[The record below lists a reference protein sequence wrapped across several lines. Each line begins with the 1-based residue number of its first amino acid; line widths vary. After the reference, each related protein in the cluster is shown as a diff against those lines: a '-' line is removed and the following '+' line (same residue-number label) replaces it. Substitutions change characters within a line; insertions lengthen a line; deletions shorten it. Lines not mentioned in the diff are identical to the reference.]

1 MGKQANN
8 SADKLVSITWQPDP
22 ESSKAMHKQ
31 IVDYISGKVASG
43 DWTVGSK
50 LPPQREIAKIF
61 GVNRSTIFN
70 AMETLKSYGIIDA
83 DYGGG
88 TRIACNTWSLLMSA
102 PPDWNKYIASGP
114 FKPNLP
120 TIQLIN
126 KLEFDKN
133 FIRLGTGE
141 LSPQLFPQD
150 MLAAVFKALP
160 AKISSLNYLE
170 ARGLAELRESLVQRL
185 ASRGIN
191 VKPSNILITSG
202 SLQALQLISVG
213 MLKPG
218 AQVYTETPTYLKSL
232 QVFQSAGISFTGIAM
247 DKNGL
252 VPWKIGK
259 VPNGSLLYT
268 IPTYQNPTTL
278 VMTAERRKEVFD
290 FCSKHR
296 LPILEDDA
304 YGELHFDGNTPPLPI
319 KALDDSGVVLYTGTI
334 SKTLAPGFRVGWLVG
349 PESVVN
355 RLADV
360 KMQMDYG
367 ASSLSQW
374 ALTEIFNSGAY
385 DEYLSKLRL
394 QLKERRDIALEALDK
409 NFCDIAAWDI
419 PTGGLYIWLRVNSKI
434 SSDKLFQEALSKNI
448 LLNPG
453 SVYDYKENKNIRLS
467 YAYANKEDLAKG
479 IAILGAII
487 KKYRSI

>member
-1 MGKQANN
+1 MKTQTHK
-8 SADKLVSITWQPDP
+8 STDKFVSINWQPNP
-22 ESSKAMHKQ
+22 ASPKAMHKQ
-31 IVDYISGKVASG
+31 IVDYVSAKVANG
-43 DWTVGSK
+43 DWAVGSK
-50 LPPQREIAKIF
+50 LPPQRKLAEVFA
-61 GVNRSTIFN
+61 VNRSTIIS
-70 AMETLKSYGIIDA
+70 ATETLKSYGIIDA

-88 TRIACNTWSLLMSA
+88 TKIACNTWSLLMSA

-150 MLAAVFKALP
+150 ILSKIFKALP
-160 AKISSLNYLE
+160 IKISSLNYLE
-170 ARGLAELRESLVQRL
+170 ARGLAELRESLVKRL
-185 ASRGIN
+185 SSRGI
-191 VKPSNILITSG
+191 KLKASNILITSG

-232 QVFQSAGISFTGIAM
+232 QVFQSAGINFTGIAM
-247 DKNGL
+247 DKSGL

-259 VPNGSLLYT
+259 VTNDSLLYT

-290 FCSKHR
+290 FCSNHR

-304 YGELHFDGNTPPLPI
+304 YGELHFEGAVPPQPI
-319 KALDDSGVVLYTGTI
+319 KALDDRGVVLYTGTI

-374 ALTEIFNSGAY
+374 ALAEIFESGAY
-385 DEYLSKLRL
+385 DEYLNQLRR
-394 QLKERRDIALEALDK
+394 QLKERRDIALEALER
-409 NFCDIAAWDI
+409 NFSDIAAWNT

-434 SSDKLFQEALSKNI
+434 SSDKLFQEALNKNI

-467 YAYANKEDLAKG
+467 FAYANKEDLAKS
-479 IAILGAII
+479 IEILGDII
-487 KKYRSI
+487 KNYEK

>member
-1 MGKQANN
+1 MEKQADNN
-8 SADKLVSITWQPDP
+8 TDKLVSINWQPNP
-22 ESSKAMHKQ
+22 EARKALHQQ
-31 IVDYISGKVASG
+31 IVDYISAKVANG
-43 DWTVGSK
+43 DWAVGSK
-50 LPPQREIAKIF
+50 LPPQRELAKIF
-61 GVNRSTIFN
+61 GVNRSTIIS

-88 TRIACNTWSLLMSA
+88 TRIACNTWSLLMSS
-102 PPDWNKYIASGP
+102 PPDWNKYIACGP

-126 KLEFDKN
+126 KLEFDKK

-150 MLAAVFKALP
+150 MLADIFKALP

-185 ASRGIN
+185 AQKGIKA
-191 VKPSNILITSG
+191 KPGNILITSG

-213 MLKPG
+213 MLRPG
-218 AQVYTETPTYLKSL
+218 TQVYTEAPTYLKSL
-232 QVFQSAGISFTGIAM
+232 QVFQSAGISFTGVAM
-247 DKNGL
+247 DKSGI
-252 VPWKIGK
+252 VTWKIGK
-259 VPNGSLLYT
+259 DANGSLLYT
-268 IPTYQNPTTL
+268 IPTYQNPTTV

-304 YGELHFDGNTPPLPI
+304 YGELYFEGDVPPLPI

-385 DEYLSKLRL
+385 DEYLGKLRL
-394 QLKERRDIALEALDK
+394 QLKERRGIALEALEK
-409 NFCDIAAWDI
+409 NFSDIAAWDT

-434 SSDKLFQEALSKNI
+434 SSDKLFQEALNKNI

-467 YAYANKEDLAKG
+467 FAYANKEDLAKG
-479 IAILGAII
+479 IVTLGDII
-487 KKYRSI
+487 KKYGK

>member
-1 MGKQANN
+1 M
-8 SADKLVSITWQPDP
+8 
-22 ESSKAMHKQ
+22 
-31 IVDYISGKVASG
+31 
-43 DWTVGSK
+43 
-50 LPPQREIAKIF
+50 
-61 GVNRSTIFN
+61 
-70 AMETLKSYGIIDA
+70 
-83 DYGGG
+83 
-88 TRIACNTWSLLMSA
+88 
-102 PPDWNKYIASGP
+102 
-114 FKPNLP
+114 
-120 TIQLIN
+120 
-126 KLEFDKN
+126 
-133 FIRLGTGE
+133 
-141 LSPQLFPQD
+141 
-150 MLAAVFKALP
+150 
-160 AKISSLNYLE
+160 
-170 ARGLAELRESLVQRL
+170 QRL

-191 VKPSNILITSG
+191 VQPSNILITSG

-247 DKNGL
+247 DKSGL

-278 VMTAERRKEVFD
+278 VMTAARRKEVFD
-290 FCSKHR
+290 FCSKYR

-304 YGELHFDGNTPPLPI
+304 YGELHFEEDVPPLPI

-385 DEYLSKLRL
+385 DEYLGQLRL
-394 QLKERRDIALEALDK
+394 QIKERRDIVLEALDK
-409 NFCDIAAWDI
+409 NFSDIAAWDL

-434 SSDKLFQEALSKNI
+434 SSDKLFEEALSKNI

-467 YAYANKEDLAKG
+467 FAYANKEDLAKG
-479 IAILGAII
+479 IASLGDII
-487 KKYRSI
+487 KNYKK

>member
-1 MGKQANN
+1 MGKLADNN
-8 SADKLVSITWQPDP
+8 TDKLVSINWQPNP
-22 ESSKAMHKQ
+22 EARKALHQQ
-31 IVDYISGKVASG
+31 IVDYISAKVANG
-43 DWTVGSK
+43 DWAVGSK
-50 LPPQREIAKIF
+50 LPPQRELAKIF
-61 GVNRSTIFN
+61 GVNRSTIIS

-88 TRIACNTWSLLMSA
+88 TRIACNTWSLLMSS

-126 KLEFDKN
+126 KLEFDKK

-150 MLAAVFKALP
+150 MLADIFKALP

-185 ASRGIN
+185 AQKGIKA
-191 VKPSNILITSG
+191 KPGNILITSG

-213 MLKPG
+213 MLRPG
-218 AQVYTETPTYLKSL
+218 TQVYTEAPTYLKSL
-232 QVFQSAGISFTGIAM
+232 QVFQSAGISFTGVAM
-247 DKNGL
+247 DKSGI

-268 IPTYQNPTTL
+268 IPTYQNPTTV

-304 YGELHFDGNTPPLPI
+304 YGELYFEGDVPPLPI

-385 DEYLSKLRL
+385 DEYLGKLRL
-394 QLKERRDIALEALDK
+394 QLKERRGIALEALEK
-409 NFCDIAAWDI
+409 NFSDIAAWDT

-434 SSDKLFQEALSKNI
+434 SSDKLFQEALNKNI

-467 YAYANKEDLAKG
+467 FAYANKEDLAKG
-479 IAILGAII
+479 IATLGDII
-487 KKYRSI
+487 KKYGK

>member
-1 MGKQANN
+1 MGKLADNN
-8 SADKLVSITWQPDP
+8 TDKLVSINWQPNP
-22 ESSKAMHKQ
+22 EARKALHQQ
-31 IVDYISGKVASG
+31 IVDYISAKVANG
-43 DWTVGSK
+43 DWAVGSK
-50 LPPQREIAKIF
+50 LPPQRELAKIF
-61 GVNRSTIFN
+61 GVNRSTIIS

-88 TRIACNTWSLLMSA
+88 TRIACNTWSLLMSS

-126 KLEFDKN
+126 KLEFDKK

-150 MLAAVFKALP
+150 MLADIFKALP

-185 ASRGIN
+185 AQKGIKA
-191 VKPSNILITSG
+191 KPGNILITSG

-213 MLKPG
+213 MLRSG
-218 AQVYTETPTYLKSL
+218 TQVYTEAPTYLKSL
-232 QVFQSAGISFTGIAM
+232 QVFQSAGISFTGVAM
-247 DKNGL
+247 DKSGI
-252 VPWKIGK
+252 VTWKIGK

-268 IPTYQNPTTL
+268 IPTYQNPTTV

-304 YGELHFDGNTPPLPI
+304 YGELYFEGDVPPLPI

-385 DEYLSKLRL
+385 DEYLGKLRL
-394 QLKERRDIALEALDK
+394 QLKERRGITLEALEK
-409 NFCDIAAWDI
+409 NFSDIAAWDT
-419 PTGGLYIWLRVNSKI
+419 PTGGLYIWLRVNSKTT
-434 SSDKLFQEALSKNI
+434 SNKLFQEALNKNI

-467 YAYANKEDLAKG
+467 FAYANKEDLAKG
-479 IAILGAII
+479 IATLGDII
-487 KKYRSI
+487 KKYGK

>member
-1 MGKQANN
+1 MGKLADNN
-8 SADKLVSITWQPDP
+8 TDKLVSINWQPNP
-22 ESSKAMHKQ
+22 EARKALHQQ
-31 IVDYISGKVASG
+31 IVDYISAKVANG
-43 DWTVGSK
+43 DWAVGSK
-50 LPPQREIAKIF
+50 LPPQRELAKIF
-61 GVNRSTIFN
+61 GVNRSTIIS

-88 TRIACNTWSLLMSA
+88 TRIACNTWSLLMSS

-126 KLEFDKN
+126 KLEFDKK

-150 MLAAVFKALP
+150 MLADIFKALP

-185 ASRGIN
+185 AQKGIKA
-191 VKPSNILITSG
+191 KPGNILITSG

-213 MLKPG
+213 MLRPG
-218 AQVYTETPTYLKSL
+218 TQVYTEAPTYLKSL
-232 QVFQSAGISFTGIAM
+232 QVFQSAGISFTGVAM
-247 DKNGL
+247 DKSGI
-252 VPWKIGK
+252 VTWKIGK

-268 IPTYQNPTTL
+268 IPTYQNPTTV

-304 YGELHFDGNTPPLPI
+304 YGELYFEGDVPPLPI

-385 DEYLSKLRL
+385 DEYLGKLRL
-394 QLKERRDIALEALDK
+394 QLKERRGITLEALEK
-409 NFCDIAAWDI
+409 NFSDIAAWDT

-434 SSDKLFQEALSKNI
+434 SSDKLFQEALNKNI

-467 YAYANKEDLAKG
+467 FAYANKEDLAKG
-479 IAILGAII
+479 IATLGDII
-487 KKYRSI
+487 KKYGK

>member
-1 MGKQANN
+1 MEKQADNN
-8 SADKLVSITWQPDP
+8 TDKLVSINWQPNP
-22 ESSKAMHKQ
+22 EARKALHQQ
-31 IVDYISGKVASG
+31 IVDYISAKVANG
-43 DWTVGSK
+43 DWAVGSK
-50 LPPQREIAKIF
+50 LPPQRELAKIF
-61 GVNRSTIFN
+61 GVNRSTIIS

-88 TRIACNTWSLLMSA
+88 TRIACNTWSLLMSS

-126 KLEFDKN
+126 KLEFDKK

-150 MLAAVFKALP
+150 MLADIFKALP

-185 ASRGIN
+185 AQKGIKA
-191 VKPSNILITSG
+191 KPGNILITSG

-213 MLKPG
+213 MLRPG
-218 AQVYTETPTYLKSL
+218 TQVYTEAPTYLKSL
-232 QVFQSAGISFTGIAM
+232 QVFQSAGISFTGVAM
-247 DKNGL
+247 DKSGI
-252 VPWKIGK
+252 VTWKIGK

-268 IPTYQNPTTL
+268 IPTYQNPTTV

-304 YGELHFDGNTPPLPI
+304 YGELYFEGDVPPLPI

-385 DEYLSKLRL
+385 DEYLGKLRL
-394 QLKERRDIALEALDK
+394 QLKERRGITLEALEK
-409 NFCDIAAWDI
+409 NFSDTAAWDT
-419 PTGGLYIWLRVNSKI
+419 PTGGLYIWLRVHSKI
-434 SSDKLFQEALSKNI
+434 SSDKLFQEALNKNI

-453 SVYDYKENKNIRLS
+453 SVYDYKENKKIRLS
-467 YAYANKEDLAKG
+467 FAYANKEDLAKG
-479 IAILGAII
+479 IATLGNII
-487 KKYRSI
+487 KKYGK

>member
-1 MGKQANN
+1 MGKLADNN
-8 SADKLVSITWQPDP
+8 TDKLVSINWQPNP
-22 ESSKAMHKQ
+22 EARKALHQQ
-31 IVDYISGKVASG
+31 IVDYISAKVANG
-43 DWTVGSK
+43 DWAVGSK
-50 LPPQREIAKIF
+50 LPPQRELAKIF
-61 GVNRSTIFN
+61 GVNRSTIIS

-88 TRIACNTWSLLMSA
+88 TRIACNTWSLLMSS

-126 KLEFDKN
+126 KLEFDKK

-150 MLAAVFKALP
+150 MLADIFKALP

-185 ASRGIN
+185 AQKGIKA
-191 VKPSNILITSG
+191 KPGNILITSG

-213 MLKPG
+213 MLRPG
-218 AQVYTETPTYLKSL
+218 TQVYTEAPTYLKSL
-232 QVFQSAGISFTGIAM
+232 QVFQSAGISFTGVAM
-247 DKNGL
+247 DKSGI
-252 VPWKIGK
+252 VTWKIGK

-268 IPTYQNPTTL
+268 IPTYQNPTTV

-304 YGELHFDGNTPPLPI
+304 YGELYFEGDVPPLPI

-385 DEYLSKLRL
+385 DEYLGKLRL
-394 QLKERRDIALEALDK
+394 QLKERRGIALEALEK
-409 NFCDIAAWDI
+409 NFSDIAAWDT

-434 SSDKLFQEALSKNI
+434 SSDKLFQEALNKNI

-467 YAYANKEDLAKG
+467 FAYANKEDLAKG
-479 IAILGAII
+479 IATLGDII
-487 KKYRSI
+487 KKYGK

>member
-1 MGKQANN
+1 MGKLADNN
-8 SADKLVSITWQPDP
+8 TDKLVSINWQPNP
-22 ESSKAMHKQ
+22 EARKALHQQ
-31 IVDYISGKVASG
+31 IVDYISAKVANG
-43 DWTVGSK
+43 DWAVGNK
-50 LPPQREIAKIF
+50 LPPQRELAKIF
-61 GVNRSTIFN
+61 GVNRSTIIS

-88 TRIACNTWSLLMSA
+88 TRIACNTWSLLMSS

-126 KLEFDKN
+126 KLEFDKK

-150 MLAAVFKALP
+150 MLADIFKALP

-185 ASRGIN
+185 AQKGIKA
-191 VKPSNILITSG
+191 KPGNILITSG

-213 MLKPG
+213 MLRPG
-218 AQVYTETPTYLKSL
+218 TQVYTEAPTYLKSL
-232 QVFQSAGISFTGIAM
+232 QVFQSAGISFTGVAM
-247 DKNGL
+247 DKSGI
-252 VPWKIGK
+252 VTWKIGK

-268 IPTYQNPTTL
+268 IPTYQNPTTV

-304 YGELHFDGNTPPLPI
+304 YGELYFEGDVPPLPI

-385 DEYLSKLRL
+385 DEYLGKLRL
-394 QLKERRDIALEALDK
+394 QLKERRGITLEALEK
-409 NFCDIAAWDI
+409 NFSDIAAWDT

-434 SSDKLFQEALSKNI
+434 SSDKLFQEALNKNI

-467 YAYANKEDLAKG
+467 FAYANKEDLAKG
-479 IAILGAII
+479 IATLGDII
-487 KKYRSI
+487 KKYGK

>member
-1 MGKQANN
+1 MGKLADNN
-8 SADKLVSITWQPDP
+8 TDKLVSINWQPNP
-22 ESSKAMHKQ
+22 EARKALHQQ
-31 IVDYISGKVASG
+31 IVDYISAKVANG
-43 DWTVGSK
+43 DWAVGSK
-50 LPPQREIAKIF
+50 LPPQRELAKIF
-61 GVNRSTIFN
+61 GVNRSTIIS

-88 TRIACNTWSLLMSA
+88 TRIACNTWSLLMSS

-126 KLEFDKN
+126 KLEFDKK

-150 MLAAVFKALP
+150 MLADIFKALP

-185 ASRGIN
+185 AQKGIKA
-191 VKPSNILITSG
+191 KPGNILITSG

-213 MLKPG
+213 MLRPG
-218 AQVYTETPTYLKSL
+218 TQVYTEAPTYLKSL
-232 QVFQSAGISFTGIAM
+232 QVFQSAGISFTGVAM
-247 DKNGL
+247 DKSGI

-268 IPTYQNPTTL
+268 IPTYQNPTTV

-304 YGELHFDGNTPPLPI
+304 YGELYFEGDVPPLPI

-385 DEYLSKLRL
+385 DEYLGKLRL
-394 QLKERRDIALEALDK
+394 QLKERRGITLEALEK
-409 NFCDIAAWDI
+409 NFSDIAAWDT

-434 SSDKLFQEALSKNI
+434 SSDKLFQEALNKNI

-467 YAYANKEDLAKG
+467 FAYANKEDLAKG
-479 IAILGAII
+479 IATLGDII
-487 KKYRSI
+487 KKYGK

>member
-1 MGKQANN
+1 MGKLADNN
-8 SADKLVSITWQPDP
+8 TDKLVSINWQPNP
-22 ESSKAMHKQ
+22 EARKALHQQ
-31 IVDYISGKVASG
+31 IVDYISAKVANG
-43 DWTVGSK
+43 DWAVGNK
-50 LPPQREIAKIF
+50 LPPQRELAKIF
-61 GVNRSTIFN
+61 GVNRSTIIS

-88 TRIACNTWSLLMSA
+88 TRIACNTWSLLMSS

-126 KLEFDKN
+126 KLEFDKK

-150 MLAAVFKALP
+150 MLADIFKALP

-185 ASRGIN
+185 AQKGIKA
-191 VKPSNILITSG
+191 KPGNILITSG

-213 MLKPG
+213 MLRPG
-218 AQVYTETPTYLKSL
+218 TQVYTEAPTYLKSL
-232 QVFQSAGISFTGIAM
+232 QVFQSAGISFTGVAM
-247 DKNGL
+247 DKSGI

-268 IPTYQNPTTL
+268 IPTYQNPTTV

-304 YGELHFDGNTPPLPI
+304 YGELYFEGDVPPLPI

-385 DEYLSKLRL
+385 DEYLGKLRL
-394 QLKERRDIALEALDK
+394 QLKERRGITLEALEK
-409 NFCDIAAWDI
+409 NFSDIAAWDT

-434 SSDKLFQEALSKNI
+434 SSDKLFQEALNKNI

-467 YAYANKEDLAKG
+467 FAYANKEDLAKG
-479 IAILGAII
+479 IATLGDII
-487 KKYRSI
+487 KKYGK

>member
-1 MGKQANN
+1 MGKLADNN
-8 SADKLVSITWQPDP
+8 TDKLVSINWQPNP
-22 ESSKAMHKQ
+22 EARKALHQQ
-31 IVDYISGKVASG
+31 IVDYISAKVANG
-43 DWTVGSK
+43 DWAVGNK
-50 LPPQREIAKIF
+50 LPPQRELAKIF
-61 GVNRSTIFN
+61 GVNRSTIIS

-88 TRIACNTWSLLMSA
+88 TRIACNTWSLLMSS

-126 KLEFDKN
+126 KLEFDKK

-150 MLAAVFKALP
+150 MLADIFKALP

-185 ASRGIN
+185 AQKGIKA
-191 VKPSNILITSG
+191 KPGNILITSG

-213 MLKPG
+213 MLRPG
-218 AQVYTETPTYLKSL
+218 TQVYTEAPTYLKSL
-232 QVFQSAGISFTGIAM
+232 QVFQSAGISFTGVAM
-247 DKNGL
+247 DKSGI
-252 VPWKIGK
+252 VTWKIGK

-268 IPTYQNPTTL
+268 IPTYQNPTTV

-304 YGELHFDGNTPPLPI
+304 YGELYFEGDVPPLPI

-385 DEYLSKLRL
+385 DEYLGKLRL
-394 QLKERRDIALEALDK
+394 QLKERRGIALEALEK
-409 NFCDIAAWDI
+409 NFSDIAAWDT

-434 SSDKLFQEALSKNI
+434 SSDKLFQEALNKNI

-467 YAYANKEDLAKG
+467 FAYANKEDLAKG
-479 IAILGAII
+479 IATLGDII
-487 KKYRSI
+487 KKYGK

>member
-1 MGKQANN
+1 MEKQADNN
-8 SADKLVSITWQPDP
+8 TDKLVSINWQPNP
-22 ESSKAMHKQ
+22 EARKALHQQ
-31 IVDYISGKVASG
+31 IVDYISAKVANG
-43 DWTVGSK
+43 DWAVGSK
-50 LPPQREIAKIF
+50 LPPQRELAKIF
-61 GVNRSTIFN
+61 GVNRSTIIS

-88 TRIACNTWSLLMSA
+88 TRIACNTWSLLMSS

-126 KLEFDKN
+126 KLEFDKK

-150 MLAAVFKALP
+150 MLADIFKALP

-185 ASRGIN
+185 AQKGIKA
-191 VKPSNILITSG
+191 KPGNILITSG

-213 MLKPG
+213 MLRPG
-218 AQVYTETPTYLKSL
+218 TQVYTEAPTYLKSL
-232 QVFQSAGISFTGIAM
+232 QVFQSAGISFTGVAM
-247 DKNGL
+247 DKSGI
-252 VPWKIGK
+252 VTWKIGK

-268 IPTYQNPTTL
+268 IPTYQNPTTV

-304 YGELHFDGNTPPLPI
+304 YGELYFEGDVPPLPI

-385 DEYLSKLRL
+385 DEYLGKLRL
-394 QLKERRDIALEALDK
+394 QLKERRGITLEALEK
-409 NFCDIAAWDI
+409 NFSDIAAWDT

-434 SSDKLFQEALSKNI
+434 SSDKLFQEALNKNI

-467 YAYANKEDLAKG
+467 FAYANKEDLAKG
-479 IAILGAII
+479 IATLGDII
-487 KKYRSI
+487 KKYGK

>member
-1 MGKQANN
+1 MGKLADNN
-8 SADKLVSITWQPDP
+8 TDKLVSINWQPNP
-22 ESSKAMHKQ
+22 EARKALHQQ
-31 IVDYISGKVASG
+31 IVDYISAKVANG
-43 DWTVGSK
+43 DWAVGNK
-50 LPPQREIAKIF
+50 LPPQRELAKIF
-61 GVNRSTIFN
+61 GVNRSTIIS

-88 TRIACNTWSLLMSA
+88 TRIACNTWSLLMSS

-120 TIQLIN
+120 AIQLIN
-126 KLEFDKN
+126 KLEFDKK

-150 MLAAVFKALP
+150 MLADIFKALP

-185 ASRGIN
+185 AQKGIKA
-191 VKPSNILITSG
+191 KPGNILITSG

-213 MLKPG
+213 MLRPG
-218 AQVYTETPTYLKSL
+218 TQVYTEAPTYLKSL
-232 QVFQSAGISFTGIAM
+232 QVFQSAGISFTGVAM
-247 DKNGL
+247 DKSGI
-252 VPWKIGK
+252 VTWKIGK

-268 IPTYQNPTTL
+268 IPTYQNPTTV

-304 YGELHFDGNTPPLPI
+304 YGELYFEGDVPPLPI

-385 DEYLSKLRL
+385 DEYLGKLRL
-394 QLKERRDIALEALDK
+394 QLKERRGITLEALEK
-409 NFCDIAAWDI
+409 NFSDIAAWDT

-434 SSDKLFQEALSKNI
+434 SSDKLFQEALNKNI

-467 YAYANKEDLAKG
+467 FAYANKEDLAKG
-479 IAILGAII
+479 IATLGDII
-487 KKYRSI
+487 KKYGK

>member
-1 MGKQANN
+1 MGKLADNN
-8 SADKLVSITWQPDP
+8 TDKLVSINWQPNP
-22 ESSKAMHKQ
+22 EARKALHQQ
-31 IVDYISGKVASG
+31 IVDYISAKVANG
-43 DWTVGSK
+43 DWAVGSK
-50 LPPQREIAKIF
+50 LPPQRELAKIF
-61 GVNRSTIFN
+61 GVNRSTIIS

-88 TRIACNTWSLLMSA
+88 TRIACNTWSLLMSS

-126 KLEFDKN
+126 KLEFDKK

-150 MLAAVFKALP
+150 MLADIFKALP

-185 ASRGIN
+185 AQKGIKA
-191 VKPSNILITSG
+191 KPGNILITSG

-213 MLKPG
+213 MLRPG
-218 AQVYTETPTYLKSL
+218 TQVYTEAPTYLKSL
-232 QVFQSAGISFTGIAM
+232 QVFQSAGISFTGVAM
-247 DKNGL
+247 DKSGI

-268 IPTYQNPTTL
+268 IPTYQNPTTV

-304 YGELHFDGNTPPLPI
+304 YGELYFEGDVPPLPI

-385 DEYLSKLRL
+385 DEYLGKLRL
-394 QLKERRDIALEALDK
+394 QLKERRGIALEALEK
-409 NFCDIAAWDI
+409 NFSDIAAWDT

-434 SSDKLFQEALSKNI
+434 SSDKLFQEALNKNI

-453 SVYDYKENKNIRLS
+453 SVYDYKENKKIRLS
-467 YAYANKEDLAKG
+467 FAYANKEDLAKG
-479 IAILGAII
+479 IATLGDII
-487 KKYRSI
+487 KKYGK